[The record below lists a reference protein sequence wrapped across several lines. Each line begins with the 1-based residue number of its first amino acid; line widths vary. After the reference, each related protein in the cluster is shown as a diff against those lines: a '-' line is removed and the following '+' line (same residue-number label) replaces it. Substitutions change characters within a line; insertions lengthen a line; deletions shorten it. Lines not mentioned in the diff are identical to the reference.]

1 MQSRWPFFFAT
12 LLLSLITFLSLQ
24 VWVQEQ
30 TKVRQALLDSAAR
43 KPSSLTSIP
52 KKRRSP
58 QPRFASS
65 VTAAEVKT
73 APYTQSQRSPFQLP
87 TASFD
92 IYDKNPIT
100 EPVASQSTNLA
111 PHVETTPEF
120 EPASNPAEVLDDNAW
135 EHDTTPDRN
144 EEPNSPRNNLE
155 KLAELLPPPE
165 TDSLLDSL
173 DPNFDESHESV
184 EWMPEESSE
193 TESLDSVNSL
203 DSFEALNSP
212 DLTEQNFTQIPQDKT
227 DRQPL
232 VKFASTAKLP
242 QPRLLSTVG
251 LPHRPPSQPWIEIEI
266 PEWDPYAAWPKPT
279 ALLEQLEEFKKFD
292 ATKEWAN
299 ETIQLLKLLHWT
311 KSIDAPNATVIFEQ
325 LSGKLQELD
334 DLCIQ
339 ISTAP
344 VQQPDYAQG
353 YLAGQLR
360 TFRYDIARRIVLWSQ
375 MHQIAVQNRSQIV
388 NQVPERN
395 PMVQTSEFQFVP
407 PNLIPEWTA
416 YLELDQLTQSL
427 NSLQPDIET
436 QRIAARQTLTRFF
449 SSALKA
455 QHRQYLDP
463 YFSDQLI
470 GYLREKAAAPVELG
484 DMLKLIEYHE
494 KTPSGYSAAKINEL
508 YQSLLWSTNESSQQ
522 LAALLDSHYRNANFR
537 VSISDDFLNRMIP
550 QQPETMLPIHE
561 TVMGA
566 RVRGNG
572 RINNRLRIRLLP
584 DNRRVNLRLEADG
597 VVRSLT
603 RAERSG
609 FTVDN
614 QGQTHYQAVKNLAIG
629 RNGVQSDVARAY
641 SQTKS
646 KVLRMRSDYDPI
658 PLVGWMARRIARDK
672 IATSTPA
679 VEYLADQ
686 KIQHSAKQEI
696 ETQVHQ
702 KLESLNHYLANNLMQ
717 PLTAMEME
725 PAPLEMRTTHDR
737 IIMRYRLAGR
747 DQMAAHTSRPRAL
760 AGSLMSLQL
769 HESMLNNLLERID
782 LKGNEFTAQELVE
795 HLHNVFGSDQ
805 IGSNEIDA
813 EAKFVFAPYD
823 PLRIRFVDNKV
834 ELSLNL
840 KKFRIGKGKTWKNL
854 RVKATYLPTAT
865 GMRLALSQEE
875 AGISLKGSNLKL
887 RDQIA
892 VRTVFT
898 ALFENRY
905 ELNILPKNLGEKFHA
920 NNLMISQ
927 LAITDGWIG
936 ISLNE
941 QTPVALPYQ
950 TAEQT
955 QTESNVPVYNYQ
967 R

>member
-455 QHRQYLDP
+455 QHRQFLDP

-629 RNGVQSDVARAY
+629 RNGVQSDAARAY

-875 AGISLKGSNLKL
+875 AGISLKGL
-887 RDQIA
+887 
-892 VRTVFT
+892 
-898 ALFENRY
+898 
-905 ELNILPKNLGEKFHA
+905 
-920 NNLMISQ
+920 
-927 LAITDGWIG
+927 
-936 ISLNE
+936 
-941 QTPVALPYQ
+941 
-950 TAEQT
+950 
-955 QTESNVPVYNYQ
+955 
-967 R
+967 